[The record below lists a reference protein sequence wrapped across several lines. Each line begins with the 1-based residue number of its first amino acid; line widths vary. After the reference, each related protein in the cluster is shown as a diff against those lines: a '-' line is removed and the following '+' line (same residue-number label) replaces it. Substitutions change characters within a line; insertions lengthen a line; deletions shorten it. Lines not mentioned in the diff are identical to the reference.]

1 MNYLY
6 LDIETLPVDKEKY
19 LSLKEEEDR
28 KKLLNPIDSKIIAI
42 GLKSTKDNSITILQS
57 DNEKEMLETFWKAF
71 DNFRAN
77 NSLVNRVVGFNIKSF
92 DISFLVTR
100 SYINDVKV
108 APFVLKEIVDIRDI
122 LTCYKRGPSR
132 GTLKEFG
139 EAIGVILIE
148 DMDGSKVAETYWSGN
163 IELIKTYL
171 GKDLELTEKV
181 HIKIMELGLDKIRE
195 W

>member
-6 LDIETLPVDKEKY
+6 VDIETVPVDKEKH
-19 LSLKEEEDR
+19 LSLDEEER

-42 GLKSTKDNSITILQS
+42 GLKSTKDNKLVILQS
-57 DNEKEMLETFWKAF
+57 DNEKEMLTEFWKIY

-77 NSLVNRVVGFNIKSF
+77 SSLTNKIVGFNIKQF

-100 SYINDVKV
+100 SFVNGVTV
-108 APFVLKEIVDIRDI
+108 VPFVLKEIIDIRDL
-122 LTCYKRGPSR
+122 LTCFKRGPTR

-139 EAIGVILIE
+139 EIIGVVLVE

-163 IELIKTYL
+163 IDLIKTYL
-171 GKDLELTEKV
+171 AKDIELTEKIHNKV
-181 HIKIMELGLDKIRE
+181 MELGLDKIRE

>member
-6 LDIETLPVDKEKY
+6 VDIETVPVDKEKH
-19 LSLKEEEDR
+19 LALDEEER

-42 GLKSTKDNSITILQS
+42 GLKSTKDNSLVILQS
-57 DNEKEMLETFWKAF
+57 DNEKEMLQQFWKIY
-71 DNFRAN
+71 DDFRAN
-77 NSLVNRVVGFNIKSF
+77 SPLTNKIVGFNIKQF

-100 SYINDVKV
+100 SFVNGVTV
-108 APFVLKEIVDIRDI
+108 VPFILKEIIDVRDL
-122 LTCYKRGPSR
+122 LTCFKRGPTR

-139 EAIGVILIE
+139 EIIGVVLVE

-163 IELIKTYL
+163 IDLIKTYL
-171 GKDLELTEKV
+171 AKDIELTEKV
-181 HIKIMELGLDKIRE
+181 HNKVMELGLDKIRE